1 MAFVDGTKA
10 LFDELQTVTTLRRG
24 DMRNA
29 HSILVGK
36 QKDDIFWETNIE
48 TI

>member
-1 MAFVDGTKA
+1 MAFVDGTEA
-10 LFDELQTVTTLRRG
+10 LLDELQIVTTLRWG

-36 QKDDIFWETNIE
+36 QVEDTIWETK
-48 TI
+48 T